1 MRKAPLAA
9 PAVAIIAGIL
19 LAHHVPSITIA
30 TWLWLMAACSVVMGI
45 CIYVRPRMA
54 AVGAVLLCGMVGG
67 ILTTHS
73 EQRHWSRHCADH
85 AFLTVHLDETPQ
97 PRTKSY
103 RAKGH
108 VPGQGDITVYLRA
121 DSTAAALRYGD
132 RLLLHGYPD
141 RERQSIYITSDHYIV
156 VERDSSSLRARSEAL
171 RMRLVRRMQSGPL
184 RHAGVAE
191 ALTLGWRADIDPA
204 TQDLYRSAGI
214 AHLLAVSGLHVG
226 LIAAIVGALL
236 FWTGNERRGR
246 TVRGVAQMLAVWLFT
261 LVTGL
266 APSAIRAALMFSLF
280 IVANISERRT
290 PKFNLLAATAIATLV
305 AKPLL
310 LFDVG
315 WQMSYSAIAGI
326 LLCRPLIAAFRNKV
340 WQASMVSIAA
350 TAATLPVSLA
360 TFHRFYPYFL
370 IANILIVPLAG
381 IMLFLSLVYMAL
393 PCAATA
399 WPLDLVLQC
408 TDWLTALVA
417 SLPGAVLKL

>member
-9 PAVAIIAGIL
+9 PAVAVIAGIL

-30 TWLWLMAACSVVMGI
+30 LWLWLMAACAVVMGI
-45 CIYVRPRMA
+45 CIYVRPRWA
-54 AVGAVLLCGMVGG
+54 VVGAVLLCGMVGG

-73 EQRHWSRHCADH
+73 EQHHWNRHCADH
-85 AFLTVHLDETPQ
+85 TYLTVHLDETPQ
-97 PRTKSY
+97 PRAKSY

-108 VPGQGDITVYLRA
+108 VPGQGDITVFLRV
-121 DSTAAALRYGD
+121 DSIAATLRYGD

-141 RERQSIYITSDHYIV
+141 RERHIIYITSDHYIV
-156 VERDSSSLRARSEAL
+156 VDRDSTSLRARSEAL
-171 RMRLVRRMQSGPL
+171 RMRLLHRMQSGPL
-184 RHAGVAE
+184 RHIGMAE
-191 ALTLGWRADIDPA
+191 ALTLGWRADIDSM
-204 TQDLYRSAGI
+204 TQDSYRNAGI

-226 LIAAIVGALL
+226 MLAAIVGALL
-236 FWTGNERRGR
+236 FWTGNEHRGR
-246 TVRGVAQMLAVWLFT
+246 TVRGVAQILAVWLFT

-280 IVANISERRT
+280 IVANISGRRT
-290 PKFNLLAATAIATLV
+290 PKFNLLAATAIITLI
-305 AKPLL
+305 AKPTL

-326 LLCRPLIAAFRNKV
+326 LLCRPAIKAFRNKV

-381 IMLFLSLVYMAL
+381 AMLFLSLVYMAL
-393 PCAATA
+393 PCAVTA

-408 TDWLTALVA
+408 TDWLTTWVA
-417 SLPGAVLKL
+417 SLPGAVLEL